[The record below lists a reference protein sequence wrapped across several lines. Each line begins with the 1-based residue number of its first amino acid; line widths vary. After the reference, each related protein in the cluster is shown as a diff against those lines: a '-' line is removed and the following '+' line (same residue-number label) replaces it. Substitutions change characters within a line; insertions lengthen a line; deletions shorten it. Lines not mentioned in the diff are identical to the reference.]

1 MINIGVKTYDIRD
14 FFDETFVQEYKEAV
28 IEYRNILD
36 KGLPT
41 TKNDGNS
48 TNNTEIH

>member
-14 FFDETFVQEYKEAV
+14 FFDETFVQEYKEVV

-36 KGLPT
+36 TNLPT
-41 TKNDGNS
+41 TTNTGNS
-48 TNNTEIH
+48 TKS